1 MITFENHPVRLE
13 HINTRMERHGDDDEV
28 LTMDL
33 KLTADLPNTSLDE
46 MSPTLRRSLYD
57 PDEDGD
63 ILDPDNTPNLRN
75 PQLGTLR
82 WSIKVE
88 RVWFSFVDPDEQ
100 EALVA
105 FSEAKFGRQVFTPK
119 EGSTVTH
126 TWRLQVHPQ
135 DKDVGARILSYLHR
149 PDLRGMLLKADY
161 PDEDGEDDE

>member
-82 WSIKVE
+82 
-88 RVWFSFVDPDEQ
+88 
-100 EALVA
+100 
-105 FSEAKFGRQVFTPK
+105 
-119 EGSTVTH
+119 
-126 TWRLQVHPQ
+126 
-135 DKDVGARILSYLHR
+135 
-149 PDLRGMLLKADY
+149 
-161 PDEDGEDDE
+161 